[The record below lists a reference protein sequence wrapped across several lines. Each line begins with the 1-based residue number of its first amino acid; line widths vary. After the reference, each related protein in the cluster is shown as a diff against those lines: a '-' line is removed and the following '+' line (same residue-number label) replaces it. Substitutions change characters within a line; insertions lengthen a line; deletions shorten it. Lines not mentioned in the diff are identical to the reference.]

1 MREKKD
7 MLNFTVGP
15 VMASDEICRIGAEQV
30 PYFRT
35 DEFSKIMKE
44 NETLVK
50 KFSGAEEAGR
60 GVFLTGSGTAA
71 MEAAVINTLPKDDK
85 VLVVNGGGFG
95 QRFVDLCEIH
105 KIPYTED
112 MLTLSVNLQSSHLR
126 PMLSYRTDLPKMN

>member
-50 KFSGAEEAGR
+50 RFSVPLFTIKKLVELPLVRRISRASPVDCAAPGE
-60 GVFLTGSGTAA
+60 VMLTFV
-71 MEAAVINTLPKDDK
+71 AAVDTPRPICMAFFPP
-85 VLVVNGGGFG
+85 VVA
-95 QRFVDLCEIH
+95 VAAVAPD
-105 KIPYTED
+105 
-112 MLTLSVNLQSSHLR
+112 VV
-126 PMLSYRTDLPKMN
+126 